1 LYKLIRRQSPIGLEE
16 ARGTIFARPAE
27 LFDKLQGAP
36 FTRGLPTRKVLQDTN
51 YAHLFKKLIMAG
63 GRCGAEEFNDC
74 LPGDVE
80 KLVEN
85 GWVHTELAGED
96 IVYSFASPL
105 HMW

>member
-1 LYKLIRRQSPIGLEE
+1 M
-16 ARGTIFARPAE
+16 AE
-27 LFDKLQGAP
+27 
-36 FTRGLPTRKVLQDTN
+36 
-51 YAHLFKKLIMAG
+51 

-74 LPGDVE
+74 LQVDVE